1 MDIERSNNDSSVAIV
16 TGSSRGIGRTIAI
29 ALAKKGYSIAINY
42 RKSQA
47 AAESLASE
55 LQQIGA
61 PYLVCQADVSIWDD
75 VVRMRDEVLDKW
87 KRIDLLANNAG
98 ITSDALF
105 HKMTKDDWQRVIDIN
120 LSGVFNCSR
129 VCVEQMIKQAH
140 GKIINISSFVA
151 LKGNIGQANYA
162 AAKAGII
169 GLSKTLALE
178 LARQGINVNVI
189 APGFIETDMLKQVPE
204 RIRDKLIDQ
213 IPLRRFGKPEDI
225 ARAVLYLAGE
235 SGDYITGQV
244 FNVNGGIYM

>member
-1 MDIERSNNDSSVAIV
+1 MTKQIGDHQLCAIV
-16 TGSSRGIGRTIAI
+16 TGSSRGIGRAI
-29 ALAKKGYSIAINY
+29 ALKLAAMGYNIVINY
-42 RKSQA
+42 KKSRI
-47 AAESLASE
+47 AAESLALE
-55 LQQIGA
+55 LQRIGVD
-61 PYLVCQADVSIWDD
+61 YLLSQADVSNWDD
-75 VVRMRDEVLDKW
+75 VTQMCDQVLRRWGK
-87 KRIDLLANNAG
+87 IDLLVNNAG
-98 ITSDALF
+98 VISDRLF
-105 HKMTKDDWQRVIDIN
+105 CKMTRQEWQQIIDIN
-120 LSGVFNCSR
+120 LTGVFNCTR
-129 VCVEQMIKQAH
+129 ICIPQMIKQGH

-178 LARQGINVNVI
+178 LARYGITVNVI

-204 RIRDKLIDQ
+204 RIREKLIGQ

-244 FNVNGGIYM
+244 FNINGGIYM